1 VSQLPVNYFCEDYL
15 CNDPDLINL
24 EILSPEILDGELIST
39 IGGKNKSVVWSLG
52 VLLYELLTE
61 SKPYLL
67 GAARYHWK
75 YHGNGGSQEEGSGTE
90 KKILRK
96 YIQAGMVGLYES
108 IVSERM
114 VHLLRRM
121 LTFNPGN
128 RPNLID
134 VKIELATFLQ
144 DEAGVENI
152 VGGVSKNLPGSNEF
166 VPKSEFMK
174 NRMLNLKDR
183 LAKIPE
189 PEPPKKVGS
198 MIEENEVS
206 EYSWKDSGFSESR
219 DDRKSN
225 LKSYVTPDDFDDDEY
240 DFDSDVEEPPAFGGN
255 DRGSFGVRA
264 GVQYVGSDVRYS
276 EGPWAQKKLVPP
288 GKSPGLPTSP
298 KLRSDFSFHESDNGL
313 KGSGSSGQ
321 SKNPKRSNFNS
332 RIGELQDTI
341 NEIELMEKGE
351 NMDYLDD
358 RPLEEDKAMVQSCE
372 KTNSR
377 FMDPPP
383 AQPESEVGSKPVKS
397 KFEQSD
403 PKKTSAQKKTDK
415 PSYSNYLRW
424 SEGRNNQQSMIH
436 SGLPKDLMQV
446 KRESQIN
453 AKKQSIMSGISQTN
467 DGQEFR
473 HEKLYFARLRRR
485 VLVHREICELLSST
499 QKNSALLALL
509 QFLVMKRAV
518 FCYNLFIRRVE
529 NPTDD
534 RNPFDSGKASHSQYT
549 PGGNWSKFTKTELYM
564 KLVAFVSADLTDALG
579 KMKDLYKK
587 AKKWLQSLPPASK
600 KEMNVYIEQLNFKS
614 NDGQWTS

>member
-1 VSQLPVNYFCEDYL
+1 M
-15 CNDPDLINL
+15 
-24 EILSPEILDGELIST
+24 
-39 IGGKNKSVVWSLG
+39 WSLG

-67 GAARYHWK
+67 AAARDHYK
-75 YHGNGGSQEEGSGTE
+75 YHHQHGTGQEVGSGSD
-90 KKILRK
+90 KGILRK
-96 YIQAGMVGLYES
+96 WIRDGMAGLYES
-108 IVSERM
+108 IDSERM

-121 LTFNPGN
+121 LTVNPAN

-144 DEAGVENI
+144 DEAGLENF
-152 VGGVSKNLPGSNEF
+152 VGGVSKNSPGSNEF

-183 LAKIPE
+183 VARMPE

-198 MIEENEVS
+198 MIESEVT
-206 EYSWKDSGFSESR
+206 EYSWKDSGFTESR

-240 DFDSDVEEPPAFGGN
+240 DFDSDVEESPAFGGN
-255 DRGSFGVRA
+255 ERGSFGVRA

-276 EGPWAQKKLVPP
+276 EGPQAQKKLVPP
-288 GKSPGLPTSP
+288 GKSPDLPISS
-298 KLRSDFSFHESDNGL
+298 KLRSDFSFHEADNGL
-313 KGSGSSGQ
+313 KGSGLSGQ

-358 RPLEEDKAMVQSCE
+358 RPLEEDNAMVQSCE
-372 KTNSR
+372 NTNSR

-383 AQPESEVGSKPVKS
+383 AQLESEVGSKSVKS
-397 KFEQSD
+397 KFEESG
-403 PKKTSAQKKTDK
+403 PKKTSGQKKSDK

-424 SEGRNNQQSMIH
+424 SESRNNQQSMIH
-436 SGLPKDLMQV
+436 SRLPKDLMQV
-446 KRESQIN
+446 KRESQNN
-453 AKKQSIMSGISQTN
+453 AKKQSTMSGISETN

-509 QFLVMKRAV
+509 QFLIMKRAV
-518 FCYNLFIRRVE
+518 FCYNLFIRRIE
-529 NPTDD
+529 NPTDS
-534 RNPFDSGKASHSQYT
+534 RNPFDSGNASHTHYT
-549 PGGNWSKFTKTELYM
+549 PGGNWSKFTKTDLYL
-564 KLVAFVSADLTDALG
+564 KLVAFVSADLTDALTQ
-579 KMKDLYKK
+579 MKDLYKK

>member
-1 VSQLPVNYFCEDYL
+1 VIQLPVNYFCEDYL
-15 CNDPDLINL
+15 CNDPDLINV

-67 GAARYHWK
+67 GAARCHWK
-75 YHGNGGSQEEGSGTE
+75 YHGHGGSQEVGSGTD

-96 YIQAGMVGLYES
+96 YIQDGMVGLYES

-121 LTFNPGN
+121 LTVNPGN

-144 DEAGVENI
+144 DEAGIENI

-189 PEPPKKVGS
+189 PEPPKKVSS

-276 EGPWAQKKLVPP
+276 EGP
-288 GKSPGLPTSP
+288 
-298 KLRSDFSFHESDNGL
+298 
-313 KGSGSSGQ
+313 
-321 SKNPKRSNFNS
+321 
-332 RIGELQDTI
+332 
-341 NEIELMEKGE
+341 
-351 NMDYLDD
+351 
-358 RPLEEDKAMVQSCE
+358 
-372 KTNSR
+372 
-377 FMDPPP
+377 
-383 AQPESEVGSKPVKS
+383 
-397 KFEQSD
+397 
-403 PKKTSAQKKTDK
+403 
-415 PSYSNYLRW
+415 
-424 SEGRNNQQSMIH
+424 
-436 SGLPKDLMQV
+436 
-446 KRESQIN
+446 
-453 AKKQSIMSGISQTN
+453 
-467 DGQEFR
+467 
-473 HEKLYFARLRRR
+473 
-485 VLVHREICELLSST
+485 
-499 QKNSALLALL
+499 
-509 QFLVMKRAV
+509 
-518 FCYNLFIRRVE
+518 
-529 NPTDD
+529 
-534 RNPFDSGKASHSQYT
+534 
-549 PGGNWSKFTKTELYM
+549 
-564 KLVAFVSADLTDALG
+564 
-579 KMKDLYKK
+579 
-587 AKKWLQSLPPASK
+587 
-600 KEMNVYIEQLNFKS
+600 
-614 NDGQWTS
+614 